1 MHDLSLT
8 PRQRTVILASTMVGL
23 FASSFSQTV
32 VGTALPRIIGDL
44 GGMNLY
50 SWVLTSSMVTATTV
64 VPIVGKASDNY
75 GRKPFF
81 MGGIFLFMVASAA
94 AGASQDIKQLIA
106 FRAFQGVGSGM
117 IMASSFAVLGDLFAP
132 AERGRYMGL
141 FTSVFG
147 FASIIGPTLG
157 GYITD
162 HLTWRATFYVNIP
175 FSLVALMVLAVG
187 FPRFRRSQAPSPID
201 CFGVAALIACVV
213 PLLVALVLAGDRYAW
228 SSLQVIGLLAFS
240 SAALATFVLA
250 ESRAADP
257 IMPLSMF
264 QNRVFVVASLV
275 TFLTGMGMF
284 GTLSYM
290 PMFVQGVMGKSA
302 TNSGV
307 VNTPMM
313 LGLVVASVLAGQ
325 LVFRTG
331 RYKLLVVAG
340 GAVLVVGMWLMTLMG
355 PGTAWPTAARNMVLV
370 GAGVGMTM
378 PILNLAVQNALPY
391 RLLGVATSSTQ
402 FFRQIGGTLGI
413 AVFGTMVTSHLSARL
428 RDALPP
434 DVRAAP
440 APMVA
445 ALENPRVL
453 LSPSNLDRLREAF
466 IEVMGARG
474 PGLFDEAIS
483 ASRGVLSEALT
494 DVFTIGLAIA
504 VAALAV
510 SLLLRELPLR
520 RTIAETAAAVQ
531 ATDDQ
536 PVATA
541 QPSLGVDS

>member
-1 MHDLSLT
+1 MHDLTLT

-44 GGMNLY
+44 GGMSLY

-94 AGASQDIKQLIA
+94 AGASRDIRQLIA
-106 FRAFQGVGSGM
+106 FRAFQGIGSGM
-117 IMASSFAVLGDLFAP
+117 IMASSFAVLGDLFSP

-147 FASIIGPTLG
+147 LASIIGPTLG

-162 HLTWRATFYVNIP
+162 HFTWRATFYVNIP

-187 FPRFRRSQAPSPID
+187 FPQFRRSASPAAID
-201 CFGVAALIACVV
+201 YLGVAALVAAVV

-228 SSLQVIGLLAFS
+228 SSLQVTGLLAFS
-240 SAALATFVLA
+240 AAMMAAFALA
-250 ESRAADP
+250 EGRAADP

-264 QNRVFVVASLV
+264 QNRVFLVASLV

-331 RYKLLVVAG
+331 RYKLLVIAG
-340 GAVLVVGMWLMTLMG
+340 GVVLVAGMWLMTLMG
-355 PGTAWPTAARNMVLV
+355 PDTAWTTAARNMVLV

-378 PILNLAVQNALPY
+378 PVLNLAVQNALPY

-413 AVFGTMVTSHLSARL
+413 AVFGTMVTTRL
-428 RDALPP
+428 TTNLPDALPP
-434 DVRAAP
+434 DVRGAP
-440 APMVA
+440 PQMVA

-453 LSPSNLDRLREAF
+453 LSPSTLDRLRAAF
-466 IEVMGARG
+466 TEVMGERG
-474 PGLFDEAIS
+474 PDLFEDTIGA
-483 ASRGVLSEALT
+483 ARGVLSDALT

-504 VAALAV
+504 VAALAASV
-510 SLLLRELPLR
+510 LLKELPLR
-520 RTIAETAAAVQ
+520 RTIADTATASDDGEPGPTAAAQ
-531 ATDDQ
+531 APAATD
-536 PVATA
+536 
-541 QPSLGVDS
+541 G

>member
-1 MHDLSLT
+1 
-8 PRQRTVILASTMVGL
+8 
-23 FASSFSQTV
+23 
-32 VGTALPRIIGDL
+32 
-44 GGMNLY
+44 
-50 SWVLTSSMVTATTV
+50 
-64 VPIVGKASDNY
+64 
-75 GRKPFF
+75 
-81 MGGIFLFMVASAA
+81 
-94 AGASQDIKQLIA
+94 
-106 FRAFQGVGSGM
+106 
-117 IMASSFAVLGDLFAP
+117 
-132 AERGRYMGL
+132 
-141 FTSVFG
+141 
-147 FASIIGPTLG
+147 
-157 GYITD
+157 
-162 HLTWRATFYVNIP
+162 
-175 FSLVALMVLAVG
+175 MVLAVG